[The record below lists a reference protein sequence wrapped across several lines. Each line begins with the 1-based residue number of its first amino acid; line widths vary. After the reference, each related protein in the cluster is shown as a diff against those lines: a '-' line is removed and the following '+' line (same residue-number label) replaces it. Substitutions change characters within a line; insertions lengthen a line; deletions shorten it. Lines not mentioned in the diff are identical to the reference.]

1 MIRGAL
7 IGIILLLASFSLAIT
22 EDSYDF
28 IPLEI
33 DDSGK
38 MYSYGSNSQN
48 LSFTTTLI
56 TSTYN
61 NSVTALGYDSEGNV
75 SFGGTM
81 CLMYPAEYLGRNGPS
96 CDYQA
101 ANGSSSHTGYGPAIF
116 GKTHRN
122 GGLSYTEIIN
132 STLGGDRIDDILY
145 LSNGDVIISGWF
157 CWGNAALP
165 TAPIITDDQ
174 VAQIDTASTADMP
187 TKTGAGQYS
196 ASQSTDAVKRAVD
209 GLQEPIKTSPKD
221 AGFTPPPPGTPVTQA
236 MQRFF
241 NPTTGQE
248 VAVMTGGFATV
259 SGGVLAIY
267 VSWLTDIQG
276 IAGHLLAASVMSAP
290 AALVVAKII
299 YPETEESQ
307 TMGDVNVNIEQTNIN
322 AMEALSNGATDG
334 LKLAANIAAMLI
346 AFISFVAMVN
356 YFLSFGGTS
365 MEEIFGIIFRPLAWT
380 MGVPWNEA
388 QLVGMLM
395 GKKIVLTELVAY
407 GDLQNLIRDGMIS
420 ERSAIISTYALCGFS
435 NFASIGIQLGGI
447 GAMAPER
454 KKDLAKLVTK
464 AMFGGAIASWLTATI
479 AGLLL

>member
-1 MIRGAL
+1 MGSLLGVLGLFTLLSIAFAMSENRKAINIKTVLYGLIFQLIFALFILKTPFGAPIFSFLDNSINIL
-7 IGIILLLASFSLAIT
+7 IGF
-22 EDSYDF
+22 
-28 IPLEI
+28 
-33 DDSGK
+33 
-38 MYSYGSNSQN
+38 
-48 LSFTTTLI
+48 
-56 TSTYN
+56 
-61 NSVTALGYDSEGNV
+61 
-75 SFGGTM
+75 
-81 CLMYPAEYLGRNGPS
+81 
-96 CDYQA
+96 
-101 ANGSSSHTGYGPAIF
+101 SSSGSDFLFKSYIDGVGFHP
-116 GKTHRN
+116 
-122 GGLSYTEIIN
+122 GLIN
-132 STLGGDRIDDILY
+132 FAFSTLPTIIFFSSLVAVLYHFGILQAIIKFIARRMQLTLGTSGSET
-145 LSNGDVIISGWF
+145 LSVA
-157 CWGNAALP
+157 GNIFLGQTESP
-165 TAPIITDDQ
+165 LMVRPF
-174 VAQIDTASTADMP
+174 VNKM
-187 TKTGAGQYS
+187 TKS
-196 ASQSTDAVKRAVD
+196 E
-209 GLQEPIKTSPKD
+209 L
-221 AGFTPPPPGTPVTQA
+221 
-236 MQRFF
+236 M
-241 NPTTGQE
+241 
-248 VAVMTGGFATV
+248 AVMTGGFATV

-356 YFLSFGGTS
+356 YFLSFAGTS
-365 MEEIFGIIFRPLAWT
+365 MEQIFGIIFRPLAWT

-447 GAMAPER
+447 GAMAPDR

>member
-1 MIRGAL
+1 MGSFLGILGLFTLLSIAFLLSENRSAINIKTVLYGLIFQLIFALFILKTPFGAPIFSFLDQSINIL
-7 IGIILLLASFSLAIT
+7 IGF
-22 EDSYDF
+22 
-28 IPLEI
+28 
-33 DDSGK
+33 
-38 MYSYGSNSQN
+38 
-48 LSFTTTLI
+48 
-56 TSTYN
+56 
-61 NSVTALGYDSEGNV
+61 
-75 SFGGTM
+75 
-81 CLMYPAEYLGRNGPS
+81 
-96 CDYQA
+96 
-101 ANGSSSHTGYGPAIF
+101 SSSGSDFLFKSYIDGVGFHP
-116 GKTHRN
+116 
-122 GGLSYTEIIN
+122 GLIN
-132 STLGGDRIDDILY
+132 FAFSTLPTIIFFSSLVAVLYHFGILQTIIKFIARRMQLTLGTSGSET
-145 LSNGDVIISGWF
+145 LSVA
-157 CWGNAALP
+157 GNIFLGQTESP
-165 TAPIITDDQ
+165 LMVRPF
-174 VAQIDTASTADMP
+174 VSKM
-187 TKTGAGQYS
+187 TKS
-196 ASQSTDAVKRAVD
+196 E
-209 GLQEPIKTSPKD
+209 L
-221 AGFTPPPPGTPVTQA
+221 
-236 MQRFF
+236 M
-241 NPTTGQE
+241 
-248 VAVMTGGFATV
+248 AVMTGGFATV

-365 MEEIFGIIFRPLAWT
+365 MEEIFGVIFRPLAWT

>member
-1 MIRGAL
+1 MTSL
-7 IGIILLLASFSLAIT
+7 IGILGLFTLLSIAFLLSENKRAINIKTVIYGLAFQLIFALFILKTPFGAPIFSFLDKSIN
-22 EDSYDF
+22 
-28 IPLEI
+28 I
-33 DDSGK
+33 
-38 MYSYGSNSQN
+38 
-48 LSFTTTLI
+48 LI
-56 TSTYN
+56 
-61 NSVTALGYDSEGNV
+61 G
-75 SFGGTM
+75 F
-81 CLMYPAEYLGRNGPS
+81 
-96 CDYQA
+96 
-101 ANGSSSHTGYGPAIF
+101 SSSGSDFLFKSYIDGVGFHP
-116 GKTHRN
+116 
-122 GGLSYTEIIN
+122 GLIN
-132 STLGGDRIDDILY
+132 FAFSTLPTIIFFSSLVAVLYHFGILQAIIKFIARRMQLTLGTSGSET
-145 LSNGDVIISGWF
+145 LSVA
-157 CWGNAALP
+157 GNIFLGQTESP
-165 TAPIITDDQ
+165 LMVRPF
-174 VAQIDTASTADMP
+174 VSKM
-187 TKTGAGQYS
+187 TKS
-196 ASQSTDAVKRAVD
+196 E
-209 GLQEPIKTSPKD
+209 L
-221 AGFTPPPPGTPVTQA
+221 
-236 MQRFF
+236 M
-241 NPTTGQE
+241 
-248 VAVMTGGFATV
+248 AVMTGGFATV

-356 YFLSFGGTS
+356 YFLSFTGTS

-388 QLVGMLM
+388 QIVGMLM

-447 GAMAPER
+447 GAMAPDR

>member
-1 MIRGAL
+1 MGSLLGILGLFTLLSIALLLSENRSAINLKTVLYGLIFQLIFALLILKTPFGAPIFSFLDQSINIL
-7 IGIILLLASFSLAIT
+7 IGF
-22 EDSYDF
+22 
-28 IPLEI
+28 
-33 DDSGK
+33 
-38 MYSYGSNSQN
+38 
-48 LSFTTTLI
+48 
-56 TSTYN
+56 
-61 NSVTALGYDSEGNV
+61 
-75 SFGGTM
+75 
-81 CLMYPAEYLGRNGPS
+81 
-96 CDYQA
+96 
-101 ANGSSSHTGYGPAIF
+101 SSSGSDFLFKSYIDGVGFHP
-116 GKTHRN
+116 
-122 GGLSYTEIIN
+122 GLIN
-132 STLGGDRIDDILY
+132 FAFSTLPTIIFFSSLVAVLYHFGILQTIIKFIARRMQLTLGTSGSET
-145 LSNGDVIISGWF
+145 LSVA
-157 CWGNAALP
+157 GNIFLGQTESP
-165 TAPIITDDQ
+165 LMVRPF
-174 VAQIDTASTADMP
+174 VSKM
-187 TKTGAGQYS
+187 TKS
-196 ASQSTDAVKRAVD
+196 E
-209 GLQEPIKTSPKD
+209 L
-221 AGFTPPPPGTPVTQA
+221 
-236 MQRFF
+236 M
-241 NPTTGQE
+241 
-248 VAVMTGGFATV
+248 AVMTGGFATV

-267 VSWLTDIQG
+267 VSWLTEIQG

-365 MEEIFGIIFRPLAWT
+365 MEEIFGFIFRPLAWT

-464 AMFGGAIASWLTATI
+464 AMFAGAIASWLTATI

>member
-1 MIRGAL
+1 MSSLLGILGLFTLLSTALLLSENRSAINIKTVLYGLIFQLIFALFILKTPFGAPIFSFLDKSINIL
-7 IGIILLLASFSLAIT
+7 IGF
-22 EDSYDF
+22 
-28 IPLEI
+28 
-33 DDSGK
+33 
-38 MYSYGSNSQN
+38 
-48 LSFTTTLI
+48 
-56 TSTYN
+56 
-61 NSVTALGYDSEGNV
+61 
-75 SFGGTM
+75 
-81 CLMYPAEYLGRNGPS
+81 
-96 CDYQA
+96 
-101 ANGSSSHTGYGPAIF
+101 SSSGSDFLFKSYIDGVGFHP
-116 GKTHRN
+116 
-122 GGLSYTEIIN
+122 GLIN
-132 STLGGDRIDDILY
+132 FAFSTLPTIIFFSSLVAVLYHFGILQAIIKFIARRMQLTLGTSGSET
-145 LSNGDVIISGWF
+145 LSVA
-157 CWGNAALP
+157 GNIFLGQTESP
-165 TAPIITDDQ
+165 LMVRPF
-174 VAQIDTASTADMP
+174 VSKM
-187 TKTGAGQYS
+187 TKS
-196 ASQSTDAVKRAVD
+196 E
-209 GLQEPIKTSPKD
+209 L
-221 AGFTPPPPGTPVTQA
+221 
-236 MQRFF
+236 M
-241 NPTTGQE
+241 
-248 VAVMTGGFATV
+248 AVMTGGFATV

>member
-1 MIRGAL
+1 MGSLLGILGLFTLLSIALLLSENRSAINIKTVLYGLIFQLIFALFILKTPFGAPIFSFLDQSINIL
-7 IGIILLLASFSLAIT
+7 IGF
-22 EDSYDF
+22 
-28 IPLEI
+28 
-33 DDSGK
+33 
-38 MYSYGSNSQN
+38 
-48 LSFTTTLI
+48 
-56 TSTYN
+56 
-61 NSVTALGYDSEGNV
+61 
-75 SFGGTM
+75 
-81 CLMYPAEYLGRNGPS
+81 
-96 CDYQA
+96 
-101 ANGSSSHTGYGPAIF
+101 SSSGSDFLFKSYIDGVGFHP
-116 GKTHRN
+116 
-122 GGLSYTEIIN
+122 GLIN
-132 STLGGDRIDDILY
+132 FAFSTLPTIIFFSSLVAVLYHFGILQAIIKFIARRMQLTLGTSGSET
-145 LSNGDVIISGWF
+145 LSVA
-157 CWGNAALP
+157 GNIFLGQTESP
-165 TAPIITDDQ
+165 LMVRPF
-174 VAQIDTASTADMP
+174 VSKM
-187 TKTGAGQYS
+187 TKS
-196 ASQSTDAVKRAVD
+196 E
-209 GLQEPIKTSPKD
+209 L
-221 AGFTPPPPGTPVTQA
+221 
-236 MQRFF
+236 M
-241 NPTTGQE
+241 
-248 VAVMTGGFATV
+248 AVMTGGFATV

>member
-1 MIRGAL
+1 MGSLLGILGLFTLLSIALLLSENRSAINIKTVLYGLIFQLIFALFILKTPFGAPIFSFLDKSINIL
-7 IGIILLLASFSLAIT
+7 IGF
-22 EDSYDF
+22 
-28 IPLEI
+28 
-33 DDSGK
+33 
-38 MYSYGSNSQN
+38 
-48 LSFTTTLI
+48 
-56 TSTYN
+56 
-61 NSVTALGYDSEGNV
+61 
-75 SFGGTM
+75 
-81 CLMYPAEYLGRNGPS
+81 
-96 CDYQA
+96 
-101 ANGSSSHTGYGPAIF
+101 SSSGSDFLFKSYIDGVGFHP
-116 GKTHRN
+116 
-122 GGLSYTEIIN
+122 GLIN
-132 STLGGDRIDDILY
+132 FAFSTLPTIIFFSSLVAVLYHFGILQTIIKFIARRMQLTLGTSGSET
-145 LSNGDVIISGWF
+145 LSVA
-157 CWGNAALP
+157 GNIFLGQTESP
-165 TAPIITDDQ
+165 LMVRPF
-174 VAQIDTASTADMP
+174 VSKM
-187 TKTGAGQYS
+187 TKS
-196 ASQSTDAVKRAVD
+196 E
-209 GLQEPIKTSPKD
+209 L
-221 AGFTPPPPGTPVTQA
+221 
-236 MQRFF
+236 M
-241 NPTTGQE
+241 
-248 VAVMTGGFATV
+248 AVMTGGFATV

-299 YPETEESQ
+299 YPETDESQ

>member
-1 MIRGAL
+1 MGSFLGILGLFTLLSIALLLSENRSAINIKTVLYGLIFQLIFALFILKTPFGAPIFSFLDKSINIL
-7 IGIILLLASFSLAIT
+7 IGF
-22 EDSYDF
+22 
-28 IPLEI
+28 
-33 DDSGK
+33 
-38 MYSYGSNSQN
+38 
-48 LSFTTTLI
+48 
-56 TSTYN
+56 
-61 NSVTALGYDSEGNV
+61 
-75 SFGGTM
+75 
-81 CLMYPAEYLGRNGPS
+81 
-96 CDYQA
+96 
-101 ANGSSSHTGYGPAIF
+101 SSSGSDFLFRSYIDGVGFHS
-116 GKTHRN
+116 
-122 GGLSYTEIIN
+122 GLIN
-132 STLGGDRIDDILY
+132 FAFSTLPTIIFFSSLVAVLYHFGILQTIIKFIARRMQLTLGTSGSET
-145 LSNGDVIISGWF
+145 LSVA
-157 CWGNAALP
+157 GNIFLGQTESP
-165 TAPIITDDQ
+165 LMVRPF
-174 VAQIDTASTADMP
+174 VSKM
-187 TKTGAGQYS
+187 TKS
-196 ASQSTDAVKRAVD
+196 E
-209 GLQEPIKTSPKD
+209 L
-221 AGFTPPPPGTPVTQA
+221 
-236 MQRFF
+236 M
-241 NPTTGQE
+241 
-248 VAVMTGGFATV
+248 AVMTGGFATV

-365 MEEIFGIIFRPLAWT
+365 MEEIFGFIFRPLAWT

>member
-1 MIRGAL
+1 MGSLLGILGLFTLLSIALLLSENRSAIKIKTVSYGLIFQLIFALFILKTPFGAPIFSFLDQSINIL
-7 IGIILLLASFSLAIT
+7 IGFSSSGSDFLFKSYIDGVGFHPGLINFAFSTLPTIIFFSSLVAVLYHFGILQAIIKFIARRMQLTLGTSGSETLSVAGNIFLGQT
-22 EDSYDF
+22 ES
-28 IPLEI
+28 PLMVRPFV
-33 DDSGK
+33 GK
-38 MYSYGSNSQN
+38 M
-48 LSFTTTLI
+48 TK
-56 TSTYN
+56 
-61 NSVTALGYDSEGNV
+61 SE
-75 SFGGTM
+75 
-81 CLMYPAEYLGRNGPS
+81 LM
-96 CDYQA
+96 
-101 ANGSSSHTGYGPAIF
+101 
-116 GKTHRN
+116 
-122 GGLSYTEIIN
+122 
-132 STLGGDRIDDILY
+132 
-145 LSNGDVIISGWF
+145 
-157 CWGNAALP
+157 
-165 TAPIITDDQ
+165 
-174 VAQIDTASTADMP
+174 
-187 TKTGAGQYS
+187 
-196 ASQSTDAVKRAVD
+196 
-209 GLQEPIKTSPKD
+209 
-221 AGFTPPPPGTPVTQA
+221 
-236 MQRFF
+236 
-241 NPTTGQE
+241 
-248 VAVMTGGFATV
+248 AVMTGGFATV

-299 YPETEESQ
+299 YPETDESQ

>member
-1 MIRGAL
+1 MGSLLGILGLFTLLSIAFLLSENRLAINIKTVLYGLIFQLIFALFILKTPFGAPIFSFLDKSINIL
-7 IGIILLLASFSLAIT
+7 IGF
-22 EDSYDF
+22 
-28 IPLEI
+28 
-33 DDSGK
+33 
-38 MYSYGSNSQN
+38 
-48 LSFTTTLI
+48 
-56 TSTYN
+56 
-61 NSVTALGYDSEGNV
+61 
-75 SFGGTM
+75 
-81 CLMYPAEYLGRNGPS
+81 
-96 CDYQA
+96 
-101 ANGSSSHTGYGPAIF
+101 SSSGSDFLFKSYIDGVGFHP
-116 GKTHRN
+116 
-122 GGLSYTEIIN
+122 GLIN
-132 STLGGDRIDDILY
+132 FAFSTLPTIIFFSSLVAVLYHFGILQAIIKFIARRMQLTLGTSGSET
-145 LSNGDVIISGWF
+145 LSVA
-157 CWGNAALP
+157 GNIFLGQTESP
-165 TAPIITDDQ
+165 LMVRPF
-174 VAQIDTASTADMP
+174 VSKM
-187 TKTGAGQYS
+187 TKS
-196 ASQSTDAVKRAVD
+196 E
-209 GLQEPIKTSPKD
+209 L
-221 AGFTPPPPGTPVTQA
+221 
-236 MQRFF
+236 M
-241 NPTTGQE
+241 
-248 VAVMTGGFATV
+248 AVMTGGFATV

-395 GKKIVLTELVAY
+395 GKKIVLTELIAY

>member
-1 MIRGAL
+1 MGSLLGILGLFTLLSIALLLSENRSAINIKTVLYGLIFQLIFALFILKTPFGAPIFSFLDKSINIL
-7 IGIILLLASFSLAIT
+7 IGF
-22 EDSYDF
+22 
-28 IPLEI
+28 
-33 DDSGK
+33 
-38 MYSYGSNSQN
+38 
-48 LSFTTTLI
+48 
-56 TSTYN
+56 
-61 NSVTALGYDSEGNV
+61 
-75 SFGGTM
+75 
-81 CLMYPAEYLGRNGPS
+81 
-96 CDYQA
+96 
-101 ANGSSSHTGYGPAIF
+101 SSSGSDFLFKSYIDGVGFHP
-116 GKTHRN
+116 
-122 GGLSYTEIIN
+122 GLIN
-132 STLGGDRIDDILY
+132 FAFSTLPTIIFFSSLVAVLYHFGILQAIIKFIARRMQLTLGTSGSET
-145 LSNGDVIISGWF
+145 LSVA
-157 CWGNAALP
+157 GNIFLGQTESP
-165 TAPIITDDQ
+165 LMVRPF
-174 VAQIDTASTADMP
+174 VSKM
-187 TKTGAGQYS
+187 TKS
-196 ASQSTDAVKRAVD
+196 E
-209 GLQEPIKTSPKD
+209 L
-221 AGFTPPPPGTPVTQA
+221 
-236 MQRFF
+236 M
-241 NPTTGQE
+241 
-248 VAVMTGGFATV
+248 AVMTGGFATV

-299 YPETEESQ
+299 YPETDESQ

-356 YFLSFGGTS
+356 YFLTFGGTS

>member
-1 MIRGAL
+1 MGSLLGILGLFTLLSIALLLSENRSAINLKTVLYGLIFQLVFALFILKTPFGAPIFSFLDKSINIL
-7 IGIILLLASFSLAIT
+7 IGF
-22 EDSYDF
+22 
-28 IPLEI
+28 
-33 DDSGK
+33 
-38 MYSYGSNSQN
+38 
-48 LSFTTTLI
+48 
-56 TSTYN
+56 
-61 NSVTALGYDSEGNV
+61 
-75 SFGGTM
+75 
-81 CLMYPAEYLGRNGPS
+81 
-96 CDYQA
+96 
-101 ANGSSSHTGYGPAIF
+101 SSSGSDFLFKSYIDGVGFHP
-116 GKTHRN
+116 
-122 GGLSYTEIIN
+122 GLIN
-132 STLGGDRIDDILY
+132 FAFSTLPTIIFFSSLVAVLYHFGILQTIIKFIARRMQLTLGTSGSET
-145 LSNGDVIISGWF
+145 LSVA
-157 CWGNAALP
+157 GNIFLGQTESP
-165 TAPIITDDQ
+165 LMVRPF
-174 VAQIDTASTADMP
+174 VSKM
-187 TKTGAGQYS
+187 TKS
-196 ASQSTDAVKRAVD
+196 E
-209 GLQEPIKTSPKD
+209 L
-221 AGFTPPPPGTPVTQA
+221 
-236 MQRFF
+236 M
-241 NPTTGQE
+241 
-248 VAVMTGGFATV
+248 AVMTGGFATV

-307 TMGDVNVNIEQTNIN
+307 TMGDVNVKIEQTNIN

-365 MEEIFGIIFRPLAWT
+365 MEEIFGVIFRPLAWT

>member
-1 MIRGAL
+1 MGSLLGVLGLFTLLSIAFAMSENRKAINIKTVVYGLIFQLIFALFILKTPFGAPIFSFLDNSINIL
-7 IGIILLLASFSLAIT
+7 IGF
-22 EDSYDF
+22 
-28 IPLEI
+28 
-33 DDSGK
+33 
-38 MYSYGSNSQN
+38 
-48 LSFTTTLI
+48 
-56 TSTYN
+56 
-61 NSVTALGYDSEGNV
+61 
-75 SFGGTM
+75 
-81 CLMYPAEYLGRNGPS
+81 
-96 CDYQA
+96 
-101 ANGSSSHTGYGPAIF
+101 SSSGSDFLFKSYIDGVGFHP
-116 GKTHRN
+116 
-122 GGLSYTEIIN
+122 GLIN
-132 STLGGDRIDDILY
+132 FAFSTLPTIIFFSSLVAVLYHFGILQAIIKFIARRMQLTLGTSGSET
-145 LSNGDVIISGWF
+145 LSVA
-157 CWGNAALP
+157 GNIFLGQTESP
-165 TAPIITDDQ
+165 LMVRPF
-174 VAQIDTASTADMP
+174 VNKM
-187 TKTGAGQYS
+187 TKS
-196 ASQSTDAVKRAVD
+196 E
-209 GLQEPIKTSPKD
+209 L
-221 AGFTPPPPGTPVTQA
+221 
-236 MQRFF
+236 M
-241 NPTTGQE
+241 
-248 VAVMTGGFATV
+248 AVMTGGFATV

-307 TMGDVNVNIEQTNIN
+307 TMGDINVNIEQTNIN

-346 AFISFVAMVN
+346 AFISFVAMIN
-356 YFLSFGGTS
+356 YFLSFAGTS

-447 GAMAPER
+447 GAMAPDR

-464 AMFGGAIASWLTATI
+464 AMLGGAIASWLTATI

>member
-1 MIRGAL
+1 MGSFLGILGLFTLLSIAFLLSENRSAINIKTVLYGLIFQLIFALFILKTPFGAPIFSFLDQSINIL
-7 IGIILLLASFSLAIT
+7 IGF
-22 EDSYDF
+22 
-28 IPLEI
+28 
-33 DDSGK
+33 
-38 MYSYGSNSQN
+38 
-48 LSFTTTLI
+48 
-56 TSTYN
+56 
-61 NSVTALGYDSEGNV
+61 
-75 SFGGTM
+75 
-81 CLMYPAEYLGRNGPS
+81 
-96 CDYQA
+96 
-101 ANGSSSHTGYGPAIF
+101 SSSGSDFLFKSYIDGVGFHP
-116 GKTHRN
+116 
-122 GGLSYTEIIN
+122 GLIN
-132 STLGGDRIDDILY
+132 FAFSTLPTIIFFSSLVAVLYHFGILQTIIKFIARRMQLTLGTSGSET
-145 LSNGDVIISGWF
+145 LSVA
-157 CWGNAALP
+157 GNIFLGQTESP
-165 TAPIITDDQ
+165 LMVRPF
-174 VAQIDTASTADMP
+174 VSKM
-187 TKTGAGQYS
+187 TKS
-196 ASQSTDAVKRAVD
+196 E
-209 GLQEPIKTSPKD
+209 L
-221 AGFTPPPPGTPVTQA
+221 
-236 MQRFF
+236 M
-241 NPTTGQE
+241 
-248 VAVMTGGFATV
+248 AVMTGGFATV

-267 VSWLTDIQG
+267 VSWLTNIQG

-365 MEEIFGIIFRPLAWT
+365 MEEIFGVIFRPLAWT

-479 AGLLL
+479 AGILL

>member
-1 MIRGAL
+1 MGSLLGILGLFTLLSIALLLSENRSAINIKTVFYGLIFQLIFALFILKTPFGAPIFSFLDKSINIL
-7 IGIILLLASFSLAIT
+7 IGF
-22 EDSYDF
+22 
-28 IPLEI
+28 
-33 DDSGK
+33 
-38 MYSYGSNSQN
+38 
-48 LSFTTTLI
+48 
-56 TSTYN
+56 
-61 NSVTALGYDSEGNV
+61 
-75 SFGGTM
+75 
-81 CLMYPAEYLGRNGPS
+81 
-96 CDYQA
+96 
-101 ANGSSSHTGYGPAIF
+101 SSSGSDFLFKSYIDGVGFHP
-116 GKTHRN
+116 
-122 GGLSYTEIIN
+122 GLIN
-132 STLGGDRIDDILY
+132 FAFSTLPTIIFFSSLVAVLYHFGILQAIIKFIARRMQLTLGTSGSET
-145 LSNGDVIISGWF
+145 LSVA
-157 CWGNAALP
+157 GNIFLGQTESP
-165 TAPIITDDQ
+165 LMVRPF
-174 VAQIDTASTADMP
+174 VSKM
-187 TKTGAGQYS
+187 TKS
-196 ASQSTDAVKRAVD
+196 E
-209 GLQEPIKTSPKD
+209 L
-221 AGFTPPPPGTPVTQA
+221 
-236 MQRFF
+236 M
-241 NPTTGQE
+241 
-248 VAVMTGGFATV
+248 AVMTGGFATV

-299 YPETEESQ
+299 YPENEESQ

-322 AMEALSNGATDG
+322 GMEALSNGATDG

-365 MEEIFGIIFRPLAWT
+365 MEQIFGIIFRPLAWT

-407 GDLQNLIRDGMIS
+407 GDLQNLMRDGMIS

>member
-1 MIRGAL
+1 MGSLLGILGLFTLLSIALLLSENRSAINIKTVLYGLIFQLIFALFILKTPFGAPIFSFLDKSINIL
-7 IGIILLLASFSLAIT
+7 IGF
-22 EDSYDF
+22 
-28 IPLEI
+28 
-33 DDSGK
+33 
-38 MYSYGSNSQN
+38 
-48 LSFTTTLI
+48 
-56 TSTYN
+56 
-61 NSVTALGYDSEGNV
+61 
-75 SFGGTM
+75 
-81 CLMYPAEYLGRNGPS
+81 
-96 CDYQA
+96 
-101 ANGSSSHTGYGPAIF
+101 SSSGSDFLFKSYIDGVGFHP
-116 GKTHRN
+116 
-122 GGLSYTEIIN
+122 GLIN
-132 STLGGDRIDDILY
+132 FAFSTLPTIIFFSSLVAVLYHFGILQTIIKFIARRMQLTLGTSGSET
-145 LSNGDVIISGWF
+145 LSVA
-157 CWGNAALP
+157 GNIFLGQTESP
-165 TAPIITDDQ
+165 LMVRPF
-174 VAQIDTASTADMP
+174 VSKM
-187 TKTGAGQYS
+187 TKS
-196 ASQSTDAVKRAVD
+196 E
-209 GLQEPIKTSPKD
+209 L
-221 AGFTPPPPGTPVTQA
+221 
-236 MQRFF
+236 M
-241 NPTTGQE
+241 
-248 VAVMTGGFATV
+248 AVMTGGFATV

-299 YPETEESQ
+299 YPEIEESQ

-365 MEEIFGIIFRPLAWT
+365 MEEIFGVIFRPLAWT

-395 GKKIVLTELVAY
+395 GKKIVLTELIAY

-447 GAMAPER
+447 GAMAPDR

>member
-1 MIRGAL
+1 MGSLLGILGLFTLLSIALLLSENRSAINLKTVFYGLIFQLIFALFILKTPFGAPIFSFLDQSINIL
-7 IGIILLLASFSLAIT
+7 IGF
-22 EDSYDF
+22 
-28 IPLEI
+28 
-33 DDSGK
+33 
-38 MYSYGSNSQN
+38 
-48 LSFTTTLI
+48 
-56 TSTYN
+56 
-61 NSVTALGYDSEGNV
+61 
-75 SFGGTM
+75 
-81 CLMYPAEYLGRNGPS
+81 
-96 CDYQA
+96 
-101 ANGSSSHTGYGPAIF
+101 SSSGSDFLFKSYIDGVGFHP
-116 GKTHRN
+116 
-122 GGLSYTEIIN
+122 GLIN
-132 STLGGDRIDDILY
+132 FAFSTLPTIIFFSSLVAVLYHFGILQTIIKFIARRMQLTLGTSGSET
-145 LSNGDVIISGWF
+145 LSVA
-157 CWGNAALP
+157 GNIFLGQTESP
-165 TAPIITDDQ
+165 LMVRPF
-174 VAQIDTASTADMP
+174 VSKM
-187 TKTGAGQYS
+187 TKS
-196 ASQSTDAVKRAVD
+196 E
-209 GLQEPIKTSPKD
+209 L
-221 AGFTPPPPGTPVTQA
+221 
-236 MQRFF
+236 M
-241 NPTTGQE
+241 
-248 VAVMTGGFATV
+248 AVMTGGFATV

-299 YPETEESQ
+299 YPEIEESQ
-307 TMGDVNVNIEQTNIN
+307 TIGDVNVNIEQTNIN

-365 MEEIFGIIFRPLAWT
+365 MEEIFGVIFRPLAWT

>member
-1 MIRGAL
+1 MGSLLGILGLFTLLSIALLLSENRSAINLKTVLYGLIFQLIFALFILKTPFGAPIFSFLDQSINIL
-7 IGIILLLASFSLAIT
+7 IGF
-22 EDSYDF
+22 
-28 IPLEI
+28 
-33 DDSGK
+33 
-38 MYSYGSNSQN
+38 
-48 LSFTTTLI
+48 
-56 TSTYN
+56 
-61 NSVTALGYDSEGNV
+61 
-75 SFGGTM
+75 
-81 CLMYPAEYLGRNGPS
+81 
-96 CDYQA
+96 
-101 ANGSSSHTGYGPAIF
+101 SSSGSDFLFKSYIDGVGFHP
-116 GKTHRN
+116 
-122 GGLSYTEIIN
+122 GLIN
-132 STLGGDRIDDILY
+132 FAFSTLPTIIFFSSLVAVLYHFGILQTIIKFIARRMQLTLGTSGSET
-145 LSNGDVIISGWF
+145 LSVA
-157 CWGNAALP
+157 GNIFLGQTESP
-165 TAPIITDDQ
+165 LMVRPF
-174 VAQIDTASTADMP
+174 VSKM
-187 TKTGAGQYS
+187 TKS
-196 ASQSTDAVKRAVD
+196 E
-209 GLQEPIKTSPKD
+209 L
-221 AGFTPPPPGTPVTQA
+221 
-236 MQRFF
+236 M
-241 NPTTGQE
+241 
-248 VAVMTGGFATV
+248 AVMTGGFATV

-307 TMGDVNVNIEQTNIN
+307 TMGDVNVKIEQTNIN

-365 MEEIFGIIFRPLAWT
+365 MEEIIGFIFRPLAWT

-395 GKKIVLTELVAY
+395 GKKIVLTELIAY

>member
-1 MIRGAL
+1 MSSLLGILGLFTLLSIAFLLSENKRAINIKTVIYGLAFQLIFALFILKTPFGAPIFSFLDKSINIL
-7 IGIILLLASFSLAIT
+7 IGF
-22 EDSYDF
+22 
-28 IPLEI
+28 
-33 DDSGK
+33 
-38 MYSYGSNSQN
+38 
-48 LSFTTTLI
+48 
-56 TSTYN
+56 
-61 NSVTALGYDSEGNV
+61 
-75 SFGGTM
+75 
-81 CLMYPAEYLGRNGPS
+81 
-96 CDYQA
+96 
-101 ANGSSSHTGYGPAIF
+101 SSSGSDFLFKSYIDGVGFHP
-116 GKTHRN
+116 
-122 GGLSYTEIIN
+122 GLIN
-132 STLGGDRIDDILY
+132 FAFSTLPTIIFFSSLVAVLYHFGILQAIIKFIARRMQLTLGTSGSET
-145 LSNGDVIISGWF
+145 LSVA
-157 CWGNAALP
+157 GNIFLGQTESP
-165 TAPIITDDQ
+165 LMVRPF
-174 VAQIDTASTADMP
+174 VSKM
-187 TKTGAGQYS
+187 TKS
-196 ASQSTDAVKRAVD
+196 E
-209 GLQEPIKTSPKD
+209 L
-221 AGFTPPPPGTPVTQA
+221 
-236 MQRFF
+236 M
-241 NPTTGQE
+241 
-248 VAVMTGGFATV
+248 AVMTGGFATV

-346 AFISFVAMVN
+346 AFISFVAMIN

-380 MGVPWNEA
+380 MGIPWNEA

-395 GKKIVLTELVAY
+395 GKKIVLTELIAY
-407 GDLQNLIRDGMIS
+407 GDLQNLIRDGLIS

-447 GAMAPER
+447 GAMAPDR
-454 KKDLAKLVTK
+454 KKDLAKLVTR

>member
-1 MIRGAL
+1 MGSLLGILGLFTLLSIALLLSENRSAINLKTVLYGLIFQLIFALFILKTPFGAPIFSFLDQSINIL
-7 IGIILLLASFSLAIT
+7 IGF
-22 EDSYDF
+22 
-28 IPLEI
+28 
-33 DDSGK
+33 
-38 MYSYGSNSQN
+38 
-48 LSFTTTLI
+48 
-56 TSTYN
+56 
-61 NSVTALGYDSEGNV
+61 
-75 SFGGTM
+75 
-81 CLMYPAEYLGRNGPS
+81 
-96 CDYQA
+96 
-101 ANGSSSHTGYGPAIF
+101 SSSGSDFLFKSYIDGVGFHP
-116 GKTHRN
+116 
-122 GGLSYTEIIN
+122 GLIN
-132 STLGGDRIDDILY
+132 FAFSTLPTIIFFSSLVAVLYHFGILQTIIKFIARRMQLTLGTSGSET
-145 LSNGDVIISGWF
+145 LSVA
-157 CWGNAALP
+157 GNIFLGQTESP
-165 TAPIITDDQ
+165 LMVRPF
-174 VAQIDTASTADMP
+174 VSKM
-187 TKTGAGQYS
+187 TKS
-196 ASQSTDAVKRAVD
+196 E
-209 GLQEPIKTSPKD
+209 L
-221 AGFTPPPPGTPVTQA
+221 
-236 MQRFF
+236 M
-241 NPTTGQE
+241 
-248 VAVMTGGFATV
+248 AVMTGGFATV

-307 TMGDVNVNIEQTNIN
+307 TMGDVNVKIEQTNIN

-346 AFISFVAMVN
+346 AFISFVAMIN
-356 YFLSFGGTS
+356 YFLSFAGTS

-447 GAMAPER
+447 GAMAPDR

>member
-1 MIRGAL
+1 MSSLLGILGLFTLLSIAFLLSENKRAINIKTVIYGLAFQLIFALFILKTPFGAPIFSFLDKSINIL
-7 IGIILLLASFSLAIT
+7 IGF
-22 EDSYDF
+22 
-28 IPLEI
+28 
-33 DDSGK
+33 
-38 MYSYGSNSQN
+38 
-48 LSFTTTLI
+48 
-56 TSTYN
+56 
-61 NSVTALGYDSEGNV
+61 
-75 SFGGTM
+75 
-81 CLMYPAEYLGRNGPS
+81 
-96 CDYQA
+96 
-101 ANGSSSHTGYGPAIF
+101 SSSGSDFLFKSYIDGVGFHP
-116 GKTHRN
+116 
-122 GGLSYTEIIN
+122 GLIN
-132 STLGGDRIDDILY
+132 FAFSTLPTIIFFSSLVAVLYHFGILQAIIKFIARRMQLTLGTSGSET
-145 LSNGDVIISGWF
+145 LSVA
-157 CWGNAALP
+157 GNIFLGQTESP
-165 TAPIITDDQ
+165 LMVRPF
-174 VAQIDTASTADMP
+174 VSKM
-187 TKTGAGQYS
+187 TKS
-196 ASQSTDAVKRAVD
+196 E
-209 GLQEPIKTSPKD
+209 L
-221 AGFTPPPPGTPVTQA
+221 
-236 MQRFF
+236 M
-241 NPTTGQE
+241 
-248 VAVMTGGFATV
+248 AVMTGGFATV

-307 TMGDVNVNIEQTNIN
+307 TMGDINVNIEQTNIN

-356 YFLSFGGTS
+356 YFLSFAGTS
-365 MEEIFGIIFRPLAWT
+365 MEDIFGIIFRPLAWT

-388 QLVGMLM
+388 QIVGMLM

-407 GDLQNLIRDGMIS
+407 GDLQNLIRDGLIS

-447 GAMAPER
+447 GAMAPAR

>member
-1 MIRGAL
+1 MSSLLGILGLFTLLFIAFLLSENKYAINIKTVVYGLAFQLIFALFILKTPFGAPIFSFLDQSINIL
-7 IGIILLLASFSLAIT
+7 IGFSSSGSDFLFKSYVDGVGFHPGLINFAFSTLPTIIFFSSLVAVLYHFGILQAIIKFIARRMQLTLGTSGSETLSVAGNIFLGQT
-22 EDSYDF
+22 ES
-28 IPLEI
+28 PLMVRPFV
-33 DDSGK
+33 GK
-38 MYSYGSNSQN
+38 M
-48 LSFTTTLI
+48 TK
-56 TSTYN
+56 
-61 NSVTALGYDSEGNV
+61 SE
-75 SFGGTM
+75 
-81 CLMYPAEYLGRNGPS
+81 LM
-96 CDYQA
+96 
-101 ANGSSSHTGYGPAIF
+101 
-116 GKTHRN
+116 
-122 GGLSYTEIIN
+122 
-132 STLGGDRIDDILY
+132 
-145 LSNGDVIISGWF
+145 
-157 CWGNAALP
+157 
-165 TAPIITDDQ
+165 
-174 VAQIDTASTADMP
+174 
-187 TKTGAGQYS
+187 
-196 ASQSTDAVKRAVD
+196 
-209 GLQEPIKTSPKD
+209 
-221 AGFTPPPPGTPVTQA
+221 
-236 MQRFF
+236 
-241 NPTTGQE
+241 
-248 VAVMTGGFATV
+248 AVMTGGFATV

-356 YFLSFGGTS
+356 YFLSFAGTS

-388 QLVGMLM
+388 QIVGMLM